1 MRPKINIA
9 TESLE
14 KSLKAHISGVLSDK
28 GVIAES
34 ELWDE
39 SLSFFS
45 PNIDSLTAS
54 LVKNYK
60 LTFGRKI
67 GQKTAKTSIVNNL
80 RLMLSKIKKEIM
92 HTQKQVILGRRRFGR
107 IFYSKGSE
115 GKIQSKVNELV
126 NRKGGHALTVLKES
140 ENGPVKITPVNR
152 RAVEMLEYYGLI
164 ETKNIGSPY
173 AVKPGYREV
182 KVNAQ
187 ESAGNFPKHF
197 RIYRPFSIQTWAL
210 KDGPEKIN
218 LRFDIAAWDP
228 VNKTFHLGLEKEY
241 VGLNDAK
248 AFREKITLLGL
259 AAKPVIYCKNISE
272 GAASFCRGW
281 GIDISKSE

>member
-1 MRPKINIA
+1 VRPKINIA
-9 TESLE
+9 TEGLE
-14 KSLKAHISGVLSDK
+14 KSLKSHIVNALSDK

-39 SLSFFS
+39 ALSFFS
-45 PNIDSLTAS
+45 PNIDNLTSS

-60 LTFGRKI
+60 LMFGRKI

-80 RLMLSKIKKEIM
+80 RLMLSKIKKDMM

-126 NRKGGHALTVLKES
+126 EKKGGHAKNVLKES

-152 RAVEMLEYYGLI
+152 RAVEMLEYYGLV
-164 ETKNIGSPY
+164 ETRNIGSPH

-182 KVNAQ
+182 KVNAR

-197 RIYRPFSIQTWAL
+197 RIYKPFSIQTWAL
-210 KDGPEKIN
+210 KDGPEKISIH
-218 LRFDIAAWDP
+218 FDVAAWDP
-228 VNKTFHLGLEKEY
+228 VNRIFYLGLEKEY

-272 GAASFCRGW
+272 GASSFCRGW